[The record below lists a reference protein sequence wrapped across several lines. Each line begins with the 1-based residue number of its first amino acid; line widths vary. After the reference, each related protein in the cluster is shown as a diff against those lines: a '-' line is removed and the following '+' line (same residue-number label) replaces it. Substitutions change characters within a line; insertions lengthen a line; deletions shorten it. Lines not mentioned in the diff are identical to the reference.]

1 MVREKLRE
9 ILEDSFAK
17 SIIELKLATER
28 IIEGKG
34 QGAGVF
40 TIKYQILYI
49 IASNGKTSPQ
59 ELIEELKMAKSN
71 LAIIAKTMVKD
82 GLITQYKEEG
92 NKKQIY
98 YGITTKGEQ
107 ELKIKM
113 DAINNMQSSTT
124 KEVMARLNK
133 TVEGLKKVK

>member
-1 MVREKLRE
+1 MIIEKLEE
-9 ILEDSFAK
+9 ILNDSFAK

-28 IIEGKG
+28 IIEGRG

-40 TIKYQILYI
+40 TVKYQILYI

-59 ELIEELKMAKSN
+59 ELITELKMAKSN

-82 GLITQYKEEG
+82 GLITQYKETG

-98 YGITTKGEQ
+98 YGITMKGQE
-107 ELKIKM
+107 ELKTKM
-113 DAINNMQSSTT
+113 DAINNMQSSAN
-124 KEVMARLNK
+124 KEIIARLNK

>member
-1 MVREKLRE
+1 MIIEKLEE
-9 ILEDSFAK
+9 ILNDSFAK
-17 SIIELKLATER
+17 SIIELTLATER

-40 TIKYQILYI
+40 TVKYQILYI

-59 ELIEELKMAKSN
+59 ELITELKMAKSN

-92 NKKQIY
+92 NRKQIY
-98 YGITTKGEQ
+98 YGITMKGQE
-107 ELKIKM
+107 ELKTKM
-113 DAINNMQSSTT
+113 DAINNMKSSAN
-124 KEVMARLNK
+124 KEIIARLNK